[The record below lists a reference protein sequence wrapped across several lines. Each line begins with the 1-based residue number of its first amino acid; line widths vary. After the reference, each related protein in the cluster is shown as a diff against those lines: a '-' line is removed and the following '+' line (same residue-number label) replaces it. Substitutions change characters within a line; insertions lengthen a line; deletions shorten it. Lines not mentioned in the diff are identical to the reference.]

1 MSKNLA
7 ELGLSQNVTAE
18 EIYTALIN
26 KLTNVDKHLFELYDH
41 KELDSALSRVAML
54 EEIDK
59 KWRGKPCSVVTL
71 VLRP

>member
-1 MSKNLA
+1 MKPVKPLSGSKLSSWLRKNKATELA
-7 ELGLSQNVTAE
+7 DAF
-18 EIYTALIN
+18 
-26 KLTNVDKHLFELYDH
+26 DKHLFELYDH

-54 EEIDK
+54 EEIEK